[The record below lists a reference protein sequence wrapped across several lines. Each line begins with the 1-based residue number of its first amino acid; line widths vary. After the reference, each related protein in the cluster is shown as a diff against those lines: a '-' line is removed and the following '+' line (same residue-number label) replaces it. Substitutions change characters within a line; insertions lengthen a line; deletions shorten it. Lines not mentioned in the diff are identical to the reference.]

1 MALGL
6 KLALSS
12 SFLIL
17 SVLVLLHMLI
27 LSGVEAIGVCYGL
40 NGNDLPSRQDVISL
54 YKARNIGAMRLY
66 GPDQQALKAL
76 RGSNIELI
84 LDVPRA
90 SLQSIGSDAGVA
102 SQWVQNNIRNY
113 YPDVR
118 FKYIAVGNEID
129 PAEAAAR
136 FVLPAMQNIHNALT
150 SAGLQGQIKV
160 SIAVWSALLTDTYPP
175 SRGKFRD
182 EIRSYIDPIINFL
195 ARNGSP
201 LLANIYS
208 YFSYTGNP
216 RDISLDYAL
225 FRSSGTPV
233 VDNNGLRY
241 QNLFD
246 ALVDS
251 MYAALSKAGGANV
264 PIVIS
269 ETGWPSAGHPA
280 ATPENA
286 ATYLR
291 NLVNHVNSGTPR
303 KPQPLET
310 YIFAMFDENL
320 KGGEPTERHFGLFYP
335 SVEAKYNG
343 IL

>member
-1 MALGL
+1 
-6 KLALSS
+6 
-12 SFLIL
+12 
-17 SVLVLLHMLI
+17 
-27 LSGVEAIGVCYGL
+27 
-40 NGNDLPSRQDVISL
+40 
-54 YKARNIGAMRLY
+54 MRLY
-66 GPDQQALKAL
+66 GPDQQALQAL

-84 LDVPRA
+84 LDVPRE
-90 SLQSIGSDAGVA
+90 SLQSIGSDSGIA

-175 SRGKFRD
+175 TSGKFRD
-182 EIRSYIDPIINFL
+182 EIRSSYIDPIIYFL
-195 ARNGSP
+195 ARNGY
-201 LLANIYS
+201 I
-208 YFSYTGNP
+208 GNP

-233 VDNNGLRY
+233 VDNNGLRDGMA
-241 QNLFD
+241 F
-246 ALVDS
+246 
-251 MYAALSKAGGANV
+251 
-264 PIVIS
+264 
-269 ETGWPSAGHPA
+269 GWPSCCHAK
-280 ATPENA
+280 NA

-320 KGGEPTERHFGLFYP
+320 KGGEQTERHFGLFYP
-335 SVEAKYNG
+335 SAEAKYND